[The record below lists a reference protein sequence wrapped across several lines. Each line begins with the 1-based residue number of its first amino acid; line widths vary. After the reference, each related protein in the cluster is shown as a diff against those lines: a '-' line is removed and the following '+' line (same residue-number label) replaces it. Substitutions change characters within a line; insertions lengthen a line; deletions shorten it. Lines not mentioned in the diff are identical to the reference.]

1 MNNLKSKILG
11 MLKRTEGRAPRA
23 WLLRV
28 APVALMAAM
37 LLVCVLGAA
46 APYLTSYLTTYGSVA
61 DLIAH
66 GNPKGLVNS
75 VFFPAGDYKVT
86 GAGLTLTNGV
96 MFSGQDMHSTRF
108 LSTGSR
114 VLTIGPAGLAQVYD
128 RPFTIRDLRFR
139 FGASTVTNTICINTF
154 VT

>member
-75 VFFPAGDYKVT
+75 FYGSVHVQGYYVPGDGGGGTYVATNTVT
-86 GAGLTLTNGV
+86 GTNVSGGRI
-96 MFSGQDMHSTRF
+96 FSGI
-108 LSTGSR
+108 TGFSW
-114 VLTIGPAGLAQVYD
+114 
-128 RPFTIRDLRFR
+128 DLVD
-139 FGASTVTNTICINTF
+139 G
-154 VT
+154 